1 MARKK
6 IENRNIRK
14 LSRVGNGKTYTI
26 TIPIEIIREF
36 GWQRKQKLVVEMDKK
51 DKIVKIKDWEG

>member
-6 IENRNIRK
+6 IENRNVRK

-36 GWQRKQKLVVEMDKK
+36 GWMKKQKLVVEMDKK
-51 DKIVKIKDWEG
+51 NKIVKIKDWE

>member
-6 IENRNIRK
+6 IEDRNIRK

-26 TIPIEIIREF
+26 TIPIHP
-36 GWQRKQKLVVEMDKK
+36 
-51 DKIVKIKDWEG
+51 VK

>member
-51 DKIVKIKDWEG
+51 NKVVKIRDWE

>member
-36 GWQRKQKLVVEMDKK
+36 GWMKKQKLVVEMNKK
-51 DKIVKIKDWEG
+51 NKTVEIKDWEG